1 MARILIIEDE
11 SLVRESLQ
19 DLLELQGY
27 TIITAGNG
35 TEGIHKAEEF
45 HPDLIISDI
54 TMPGISGHEVLIA
67 LQANSRTGSIPFV
80 FLTARTEME
89 DLRKG
94 MRLGADDYLPKPV
107 IAEELIAAVQTR
119 LERHNKITR
128 RYKEEITQTRSDLE
142 KTKNYDPIT
151 GLPRINLLEKQITE
165 LKITAESDSI
175 LSLVLLKIDRFR
187 NVIDLIGQSEYTS
200 LIQLI
205 LKRIQEVCRDRCTLY
220 WSDRDEFGL
229 LMKRYT
235 TRTSMTTLVNRILNN
250 LRKPLV
256 YRNQEMHFTASV
268 GIALMKIRECDVS
281 QLVAEAELALHY
293 AIEKGHNNF
302 QYFENKIKKYIFD
315 QINLEN
321 ALHKALE
328 NKEFV
333 IHYQPKINL
342 ENKQIVG
349 MEALLRWQHESFGI
363 VSPAQFIPI
372 AEQNGLIVPIGDWLT
387 HTICKQIRCWKEQG
401 LNVPRVAIN
410 VSGGQL
416 REQDF
421 IGKVNTV
428 MQQTSIQGT
437 ELEFELTESILIKS
451 SQDTLNK
458 LSQIRKMGINISI
471 DDFGTGYSSLQYLKN
486 FPHDKIKIDQS
497 FIRDIITNQNTAS
510 IVSSIISMAHKMGVK
525 VIAEGVENSEQ
536 VKYLR
541 AHQCD
546 EIQGFYFSKPLS
558 AESAAQIMAMAEQ

>member
-1 MARILIIEDE
+1 MAKILIIEDE
-11 SLVRESLQ
+11 ALVLESLR

-27 TIITAGNG
+27 KILTAGNG
-35 TEGIHKAEEF
+35 TDGIRKAEEY

-54 TMPGISGHEVLIA
+54 TMPGMSGHEVLVA
-67 LQANSRTGSIPFV
+67 LQANPRTSSIPFI
-80 FLTARTEME
+80 FLTARTEMK

-94 MRLGADDYLPKPV
+94 MRLGADDYLPKPIV
-107 IAEELIAAVQTR
+107 ADELIAAVKTR
-119 LERHNKITR
+119 LERYNKITQH
-128 RYKEEITQTRSDLE
+128 YEEEIIRTRSDLE

-151 GLPRINLLEKQITE
+151 GLPRINLLEEQINA
-165 LKITAESDSI
+165 LKKTAEPDSAW
-175 LSLVLLKIDRFR
+175 SFMLLKIDRFR

-205 LKRIQEVCRDRCTLY
+205 LGRIQEICKNRCLLY
-220 WSDRDEFGL
+220 WSDRDEFGIL
-229 LMKRYT
+229 VKKYSN
-235 TRTSMTTLVNRILNN
+235 RTSLTTLVNKILNN
-250 LRKPLV
+250 LRKPIR
-256 YRNQEMHFTASV
+256 YHNQEMHFTASV
-268 GIALMKIRECDVS
+268 GIAVVQIADCEVS
-281 QLVAEAELALHY
+281 RLVAEAELALHY
-293 AIEKGHNNF
+293 AIEQGHNNF
-302 QYFENKIKKYIFD
+302 QYFENRIKKYIFD
-315 QINLEN
+315 RINLEN

-333 IHYQPKINL
+333 IYYQPKFNVAD
-342 ENKQIVG
+342 QRIVG
-349 MEALLRWQHESFGI
+349 IEALLRWQHETFGI

-387 HTICKQIRCWKEQG
+387 HTICEQIRYWKEQG

-416 REQDF
+416 HEQDF
-421 IGKVNTV
+421 IGKVNMV
-428 MQQTSIQGT
+428 MQQSAILGN

-451 SQDTLNK
+451 SQETLNK
-458 LSQIRKMGINISI
+458 LGQIRKMGINISI

-486 FPHDKIKIDQS
+486 FPHDNIKIDQS

-525 VIAEGVENSEQ
+525 VTAEGVENIEQ
-536 VKYLR
+536 VKYLS
-541 AHQCD
+541 AHHCD

-558 AESAAQIMAMAEQ
+558 AESLAQIIATEQ